1 MLNKINSRGLSK
13 FKKVSVSNFP
23 GTTSE
28 NILAEVEDTLKTHLD
43 ALIVHAGTNDLT
55 KNINTLISV
64 KKLCEKAERISL
76 DTKITFS
83 NIFYW
88 KDRRNTDKQR
98 IDTNA
103 RLNNFCN

>member
-23 GTTSE
+23 STTSE

-55 KNINTLISV
+55 KNINTLRSV

-98 IDTNA
+98 TDTNA